1 MSESQ
6 RVSLIAP
13 CRNERDHVDAF
24 CDSALAQ
31 QLPPGWQMEL
41 LVADGA
47 SDDGTRAR
55 LDARAAQDAR
65 LHVIGNPGRI
75 VSTGLNAALAVA
87 GRAGALRRRQRG
99 RPVGRTRAGRGGPRD
114 CRRFSMPLGG
124 GRCAL
129 ARCGV

>member
-55 LDARAAQDAR
+55 RPARR
-65 LHVIGNPGRI
+65 
-75 VSTGLNAALAVA
+75 
-87 GRAGALRRRQRG
+87 
-99 RPVGRTRAGRGGPRD
+99 
-114 CRRFSMPLGG
+114 
-124 GRCAL
+124 
-129 ARCGV
+129 